1 MTSLTQWLKIIQHK
15 NTSVIYDFKILII
28 TRWRM
33 LCEPPVMLRVVFHGF
48 LRQCPFHRLFGKRNS
63 TAAVARLLE
72 ENNIHSTG
80 HS

>member
-1 MTSLTQWLKIIQHK
+1 
-15 NTSVIYDFKILII
+15 
-28 TRWRM
+28 M
-33 LCEPPVMLRVVFHGF
+33 LCEPPMMLRVVLHGF

-63 TAAVARLLE
+63 TAAVARLLQ